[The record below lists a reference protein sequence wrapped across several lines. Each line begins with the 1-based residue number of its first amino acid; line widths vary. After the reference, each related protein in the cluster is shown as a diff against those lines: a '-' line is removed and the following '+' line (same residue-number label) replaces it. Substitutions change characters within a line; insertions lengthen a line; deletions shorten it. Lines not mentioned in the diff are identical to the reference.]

1 MTFPTAYTAN
11 VAVPLPDDEAIR
23 PVFESTI
30 GATYD
35 PEATLNVVKMF
46 AGTQDMF
53 PGVIGLV
60 TKIFG
65 PEGIDD
71 AKRRQMIILRVAK
84 RLDAPYEWQVNA
96 AMARN
101 AGLSEAEIA
110 AAATDGPVTGI
121 DPEYVLICRAT
132 DELTRDRTL
141 TDDTLAELLAKYGD
155 VLTRKHIL
163 SIAFFTMIG
172 LWLNGCRV
180 PLETTDKVGTNT
192 SPLG

>member
-23 PVFESTI
+23 PVFESTV

-53 PGVIGLV
+53 PGVVGLV

>member
-1 MTFPTAYTAN
+1 MTFPSDYKAN
-11 VAVPLPDDEAIR
+11 VTVPLPGDDAIR
-23 PVFESTI
+23 PIFESTI
-30 GATYD
+30 GADYVS
-35 PEATLNVVKMF
+35 EATLNVVKMF
-46 AGTQDMF
+46 TGTEGMF

-65 PEGIDD
+65 PEGIND

-84 RLDAPYEWQVNA
+84 GLDAPYEWQVNA
-96 AMARN
+96 AMAHN
-101 AGLSEAEIA
+101 AGLSDDEIA
-110 AAATDGPVTGI
+110 AAASDGPVTGI

-132 DELTRDRTL
+132 DELTRDKTL
-141 TDDTLAELLAKYGD
+141 TDDTLSELLAKYGE

-163 SIAFFTMIG
+163 SIAFFNMIG

-180 PLETTDKVGTNT
+180 PLETTDKVGDNT

>member
-11 VAVPLPDDEAIR
+11 VAVPLPDDDAIR